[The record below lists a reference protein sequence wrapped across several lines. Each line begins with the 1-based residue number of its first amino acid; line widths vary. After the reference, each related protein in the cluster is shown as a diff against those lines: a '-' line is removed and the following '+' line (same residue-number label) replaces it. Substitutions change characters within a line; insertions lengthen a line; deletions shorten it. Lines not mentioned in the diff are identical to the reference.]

1 MNTLARTKKGNEQ
14 QESRLMSGFLNAI
27 EKAGNRL
34 PEPALI
40 FFYFLLAVMGL
51 SAVLSMVD
59 FNIINPVNQQA
70 VQVNNLLSPQA
81 LTNTLANM
89 VTTFTGFAPLG
100 IVLVA
105 MLGVG
110 VAESSGFVNVALK
123 KMLRVTP
130 KKLLTPML
138 IFVAMFSH
146 VAADA
151 GYVLVIPLGA
161 IIFMSAGRHPLVG
174 IAAAFSGVSG
184 GFAANMVPTGNDA
197 LLQGFT
203 QAAAQ
208 LLDNTYT
215 VNTLCNLF
223 FGIASSLII
232 TLVGWWVTE
241 RIVEPRVSK
250 MTIDGDFKHDE
261 DMSHVSA
268 QESKAFNRAGLVM
281 LLGLATLAAAA
292 MPESSMLRSPD
303 GSLTAYG
310 APIMKSIVPL
320 IFLIFIIPGIVYGFA
335 SGTFKTGKDV
345 IGAMNDSMSKM
356 GSYMVMA
363 FFCAM
368 FIKAFSDSNIGTLV
382 ALAGADGLKAMA
394 LPGEAT
400 IIGMIVLTAVV
411 NLLIGSAS
419 AKWALLSPIMVPM
432 LMAVGI
438 SPELT
443 QAAFRIGDSCTNII
457 TPLMVFFPLVVVYCQ
472 RYVKGAGVGTLV
484 SMMMPYSI
492 AFFITWSVFLLVWW
506 GLGMP
511 LGIAA
516 PYTWSAG

>member
-1 MNTLARTKKGNEQ
+1 MQSTTRNKEGRFL
-14 QESRLMSGFLNAI
+14 SGFLNAV
-27 EKAGNRL
+27 EKAGNKL

-40 FFYFLLAVMGL
+40 FFYMLLGVM
-51 SAVLSMVD
+51 VLSLVLSWVD
-59 FNIINPVNQQA
+59 FGIINPVTSEA
-70 VQVNNLLSPQA
+70 VKVNNLLAPAALVSS
-81 LTNTLANM
+81 LTNM
-89 VTTFTGFAPLG
+89 ITTFTTFAPLG

-110 VAESSGFVNVALK
+110 VAERSGFINTALK
-123 KMLRVTP
+123 KMLNVTP
-130 KKLLTPML
+130 RRLLTPML

-223 FGIASSLII
+223 FGIASSIVI
-232 TLVGWWVTE
+232 TLAGWWVTE

-250 MTIDGDFKHDE
+250 MPIDGDYVHDE
-261 DMSHVSA
+261 DMSSYSA
-268 QESKAFNRAGLVM
+268 KESKAFILATLVM
-281 LLGLATLAAAA
+281 LLGLGLLAAVSWPADSI
-292 MPESSMLRSPD
+292 MRGED
-303 GSLTAYG
+303 GSLTGYS
-310 APIMKSIVPL
+310 APIMKAIVPL
-320 IFLIFIIPGIVYGFA
+320 IFLVFIIPGTVYGYA
-335 SGTFKTGKDV
+335 SGTFSKGKDV
-345 IGAMNDSMSKM
+345 IDAMNDTMSKM

-368 FIKAFSDSNIGTLV
+368 FIKAFGDSNIGTLL
-382 ALAGADGLKAMA
+382 ALAGADALKAMS
-394 LPGEAT
+394 LPGGVT

-411 NLLIGSAS
+411 NILIGSAS

-443 QAAFRIGDSCTNII
+443 QAAFRIGDSTTNII

-472 RYVKGAGVGTLV
+472 RYVKSAGVGTLV
-484 SMMMPYSI
+484 SMMLPYSMVL
-492 AFFITWSVFLLVWW
+492 FVVWSLFLLLWW

-511 LGIAA
+511 LGLAA
-516 PYTWSAG
+516 PYTYPAP

>member
-1 MNTLARTKKGNEQ
+1 MQSTTRNKEG
-14 QESRLMSGFLNAI
+14 RLLSGFLNAV
-27 EKAGNRL
+27 EKAGNKL

-40 FFYFLLAVMGL
+40 FFYMLLGVMGL
-51 SAVLSMVD
+51 SLILSWVD
-59 FNIINPVNQQA
+59 FGIVNPVTSEA
-70 VQVNNLLSPQA
+70 VQVNNLLAPEALVSS
-81 LTNTLANM
+81 LTNM
-89 VTTFTGFAPLG
+89 ITTFTTFAPLG

-110 VAESSGFVNVALK
+110 VAERSGFINTALK
-123 KMLRVTP
+123 KMLNVTP
-130 KKLLTPML
+130 RRLLTPML

-208 LLDNTYT
+208 LLDSTYT

-223 FGIASSLII
+223 FGIASSVVI
-232 TLVGWWVTE
+232 TLTGWWVTE

-250 MTIDGDFKHDE
+250 MPIDGDYVHDD
-261 DMSHVSA
+261 DMSNYSPK
-268 QESKAFNRAGLVM
+268 ESKAFILATLVM
-281 LLGLATLAAAA
+281 LLGLGLLAVVSWPADSIMRGA
-292 MPESSMLRSPD
+292 D
-303 GSLTAYG
+303 GSLTGYS
-310 APIMKSIVPL
+310 APIMKAIVPL
-320 IFLIFIIPGIVYGFA
+320 IFLVFIIPGIVYGYA
-335 SGTFKTGKDV
+335 SGTFSKGKDV
-345 IGAMNDSMSKM
+345 IDAMNDTMSKM

-368 FIKAFSDSNIGTLV
+368 FIKAFGDSNIGTLL
-382 ALAGADGLKAMA
+382 ALAGADALKAMS
-394 LPGEAT
+394 LPGGVT
-400 IIGMIVLTAVV
+400 IVGMIVLTAVV
-411 NLLIGSAS
+411 NILIGSAS

-443 QAAFRIGDSCTNII
+443 QAAFRIGDSTTNII

-472 RYVKGAGVGTLV
+472 RYVKSAGVGTLV
-484 SMMMPYSI
+484 SMMLPYSI
-492 AFFITWSVFLLVWW
+492 VLFVVWSLFLLIWW

-511 LGIAA
+511 LGLAA
-516 PYTWSAG
+516 PYTYPVP

>member
-1 MNTLARTKKGNEQ
+1 MNTLTRTKKDG
-14 QESRLMSGFLNAI
+14 QESRMMSGFLNAI

-51 SAVLSMVD
+51 SALLSQMTFDIV
-59 FNIINPVNQQA
+59 NPVNQQT
-70 VQVNNLLSPQA
+70 VQVNNLLSAEA

-110 VAESSGFVNVALK
+110 VAESSGFINVALK
-123 KMLRVTP
+123 KMLRITP

-174 IAAAFSGVSG
+174 IAAAFAGVSG

-223 FGIASSLII
+223 FGIGSSIMI

-250 MTIDGDFKHDE
+250 MTLDGDFKHDE
-261 DMSHVSA
+261 DMSHVSSA
-268 QESKAFNRAGLVM
+268 ENRAFNRAGLVM
-281 LLGLATLAAAA
+281 ILGLIALAAAA
-292 MPESSMLRSPD
+292 WPEGSMLRSPE

-320 IFLIFIIPGIVYGFA
+320 IFLIFIIPGIVFGLSA
-335 SGTFKTGKDV
+335 GTFKSGKDV
-345 IGAMNDSMSKM
+345 ISAMNESMSKM

-457 TPLMVFFPLVVVYCQ
+457 TPLMVFFPLIVIYCQ
-472 RYVKGAGVGTLV
+472 RYTKGAGVGTLV

-492 AFFITWSVFLLVWW
+492 AFFISWSLFLLAWW
-506 GLGMP
+506 GFGLP
-511 LGIAA
+511 LGVAA

>member
-1 MNTLARTKKGNEQ
+1 MQSTTRNKEG
-14 QESRLMSGFLNAI
+14 RLLSGFLNAV

-40 FFYFLLAVMGL
+40 FFYMLLGVMGL
-51 SAVLSMVD
+51 SLILSWVD
-59 FNIINPVNQQA
+59 FGIVNPVTSEA
-70 VQVNNLLSPQA
+70 VQVNNLLAPEALVSS
-81 LTNTLANM
+81 LTNM
-89 VTTFTGFAPLG
+89 ITTFTTFAPLG

-105 MLGVG
+105 MMGVG
-110 VAESSGFVNVALK
+110 VAERSGFINTALK
-123 KMLRVTP
+123 KMLNVTP
-130 KKLLTPML
+130 RRLLTPML

-223 FGIASSLII
+223 FGIASSIVI
-232 TLVGWWVTE
+232 TLTGWWVTE

-250 MTIDGDFKHDE
+250 MPIDGDYVHDE
-261 DMSHVSA
+261 DMSSYSPK
-268 QESKAFNRAGLVM
+268 ESKAFI
-281 LLGLATLAAAA
+281 LATLV
-292 MPESSMLRSPD
+292 MFLGLGMLATVSWPADSIMRGED
-303 GSLTAYG
+303 GSLTSYS
-310 APIMKSIVPL
+310 APIMKAIVPL
-320 IFLIFIIPGIVYGFA
+320 IFLVFIIPGIVYGYA
-335 SGTFKTGKDV
+335 SGTFSKGKDV
-345 IGAMNDSMSKM
+345 IDAMNDTMSKM

-368 FIKAFSDSNIGTLV
+368 FIKAFGDSNIGTLL
-382 ALAGADGLKAMA
+382 ALAGADALKAMS
-394 LPGEAT
+394 LPGGVT
-400 IIGMIVLTAVV
+400 IVGMIVLTAIV
-411 NLLIGSAS
+411 NILIGSAS

-443 QAAFRIGDSCTNII
+443 QAAFRIGDSTTNII

-472 RYVKGAGVGTLV
+472 RYVKNAGVGTLV
-484 SMMMPYSI
+484 SMMLPYSVVL
-492 AFFITWSVFLLVWW
+492 FVVWSLFLLLWW

-511 LGIAA
+511 LGLAA
-516 PYTWSAG
+516 PYTYPAP

>member
-1 MNTLARTKKGNEQ
+1 MSTTTRNTEG
-14 QESRLMSGFLNAI
+14 RLMTGFLNAV
-27 EKAGNRL
+27 EKAGNKL

-40 FFYFLLAVMGL
+40 FFYFLLVVMAL
-51 SAVLSMVD
+51 SAVLSSVNFD
-59 FNIINPVNQQA
+59 VVNPVTNEA
-70 VQVNNLLSPQA
+70 VRINNLLSPEA
-81 LTNTLANM
+81 LTVTLSSM

-110 VAESSGFVNVALK
+110 VAESSGFINTGLK

-130 KKLLTPML
+130 KKLLTPMI

-161 IIFMSAGRHPLVG
+161 IIFMSAGRHPLAG
-174 IAAAFSGVSG
+174 IAAAFAGVSG

-203 QAAAQ
+203 QTAAQ
-208 LLDNTYT
+208 LLDGTYT

-223 FGIASSLII
+223 FGIGSTVMI

-250 MTIDGDFKHDE
+250 LEIDGDYQHNE
-261 DMSHVSA
+261 DMSSYTVA
-268 QESKAFNRAGLVM
+268 ESRGFKAAGLVM
-281 LLGLATLAAAA
+281 VLGLAGLAALAW
-292 MPESSMLRSPD
+292 PETSLLRSPTD
-303 GSLTAYG
+303 GSLTSYG

-320 IFLIFIIPGIVYGFA
+320 IFLIFIIPGIVYGFVA
-335 SGTFKTGKDV
+335 GTFKSGKDV
-345 IGAMNDSMSKM
+345 ITAMNESMSKM

-368 FIKAFSDSNIGTLV
+368 FIKAFGDSNIGTLI
-382 ALAGADGLKAMA
+382 ALAGADVLKTMA

-400 IIGMIVLTAVV
+400 IIGMILLTAVV
-411 NLLIGSAS
+411 NILIGSAS

-443 QAAFRIGDSCTNII
+443 QAAFRIGDSTTNII

-472 RYVKGAGVGTLV
+472 RYVKSTGVGTLV
-484 SMMMPYSI
+484 SMMMPYSVI
-492 AFFITWSVFLLVWW
+492 FFVCWSIFLLVWW
-506 GLGMP
+506 ALGLP
-511 LGIAA
+511 LGVNA
-516 PYTWSAG
+516 PYTYPIS

>member
-1 MNTLARTKKGNEQ
+1 MNTTTTRNTEG
-14 QESRLMSGFLNAI
+14 RLLSGFLNMV
-27 EKAGNRL
+27 EKAGNKL

-40 FFYFLLAVMGL
+40 FFYMLTGVMGL
-51 SAVLSMVD
+51 SLFLSWVD
-59 FNIINPVNQQA
+59 FGIINPVTGEA
-70 VQVNNLLSPQA
+70 VSVNNLLSAEA
-81 LTNTLANM
+81 LTQTLTGM
-89 VTTFTGFAPLG
+89 ITTFTSFAPLG

-110 VAESSGFVNVALK
+110 VAERSGFINTALK
-123 KMLRVTP
+123 KMLNITP
-130 KKLLTPML
+130 KRLLTPML

-223 FGIASSLII
+223 FGIASSIII
-232 TLVGWWVTE
+232 TLTGWWVTE
-241 RIVEPRVSK
+241 RIVEPRLSTVPV
-250 MTIDGDFKHDE
+250 DGDHIHDE
-261 DMSHVSA
+261 DMSSYS
-268 QESKAFNRAGLVM
+268 QKESRAFGVASIVM
-281 LLGLATLAAAA
+281 LVSLAALAAAA
-292 MPESSMLRSPD
+292 WPEDSLLRGTD
-303 GSLTAYG
+303 GSLTG
-310 APIMKSIVPL
+310 FSAPIMKAIVPL
-320 IFLIFIIPGIVYGFA
+320 IFLVFIIPGIVYGYV
-335 SGTFKTGKDV
+335 SGTFATGKDV
-345 IGAMNDSMSKM
+345 INAMNDTMSKM

-368 FIKAFSDSNIGTLV
+368 FIKAFGDSNIGTLI

-394 LPGEAT
+394 LPGGVT
-400 IIGMIVLTAVV
+400 IVGMIILTAIV
-411 NLLIGSAS
+411 NILVGSAS

-443 QAAFRIGDSCTNII
+443 QAAFRIGDSTTNII

-472 RYVKGAGVGTLV
+472 RYVKSAGVGTLV
-484 SMMMPYSI
+484 SMMLPYSLV
-492 AFFITWSVFLLVWW
+492 FFVVWSIFLLIWW

-516 PYTWSAG
+516 PYTYPAG

>member
-1 MNTLARTKKGNEQ
+1 MNTQTRTRTEVS
-14 QESRLMSGFLNAI
+14 ESRLMSGFLNAI

-34 PEPALI
+34 PEPAII

-51 SAVLSMVD
+51 SAVLSMMTFDV
-59 FNIINPVNQQA
+59 INPMTQEA
-70 VQVNNLLSPQA
+70 VKVNNLLSAEA

-110 VAESSGFVNVALK
+110 VAESSGFINVALK

-208 LLDNTYT
+208 LLDSSNT

-223 FGIASSLII
+223 FGIASSIII

-250 MTIDGDFKHDE
+250 MAIDGDFKHDE
-261 DMSHVSA
+261 DMSNVTP
-268 QESKAFNRAGLVM
+268 QESRAFTRALLVM
-281 LLGLATLAAAA
+281 LLGLAAS
-292 MPESSMLRSPD
+292 ERSP
-303 GSLTAYG
+303 
-310 APIMKSIVPL
+310 K
-320 IFLIFIIPGIVYGFA
+320 
-335 SGTFKTGKDV
+335 
-345 IGAMNDSMSKM
+345 
-356 GSYMVMA
+356 
-363 FFCAM
+363 
-368 FIKAFSDSNIGTLV
+368 
-382 ALAGADGLKAMA
+382 
-394 LPGEAT
+394 
-400 IIGMIVLTAVV
+400 
-411 NLLIGSAS
+411 
-419 AKWALLSPIMVPM
+419 
-432 LMAVGI
+432 
-438 SPELT
+438 
-443 QAAFRIGDSCTNII
+443 
-457 TPLMVFFPLVVVYCQ
+457 
-472 RYVKGAGVGTLV
+472 
-484 SMMMPYSI
+484 
-492 AFFITWSVFLLVWW
+492 
-506 GLGMP
+506 
-511 LGIAA
+511 
-516 PYTWSAG
+516 

>member
-1 MNTLARTKKGNEQ
+1 MQSTTRNKEG
-14 QESRLMSGFLNAI
+14 RLLSGFLNAV

-40 FFYFLLAVMGL
+40 FFYMLLGVMGL
-51 SAVLSMVD
+51 SLILSWVD
-59 FNIINPVNQQA
+59 FGIVNPVTSEA
-70 VQVNNLLSPQA
+70 VQVNNLLAPEALVSS
-81 LTNTLANM
+81 LTNM
-89 VTTFTGFAPLG
+89 ITTFTTFAPLG

-105 MLGVG
+105 MMGVG
-110 VAESSGFVNVALK
+110 VAERSGFINTALK
-123 KMLRVTP
+123 KMLNVTP
-130 KKLLTPML
+130 RRLLTPML

-223 FGIASSLII
+223 FGIASSIVI
-232 TLVGWWVTE
+232 TLTGWWVTE

-250 MTIDGDFKHDE
+250 MPIDGDYVHDE
-261 DMSHVSA
+261 DMSSYSPK
-268 QESKAFNRAGLVM
+268 ESKAFI
-281 LLGLATLAAAA
+281 LATLV
-292 MPESSMLRSPD
+292 MFLGLGMLAVVSWPADSIMRGED
-303 GSLTAYG
+303 GSLTSYS
-310 APIMKSIVPL
+310 APIMKAIVPL
-320 IFLIFIIPGIVYGFA
+320 IFLVFIIPGIVYGYA
-335 SGTFKTGKDV
+335 SGTFSKGKDV
-345 IGAMNDSMSKM
+345 IDAMNDTMSKM

-368 FIKAFSDSNIGTLV
+368 FIKAFGDSNIGTLL
-382 ALAGADGLKAMA
+382 ALAGADALKAMS
-394 LPGEAT
+394 LPGGVT
-400 IIGMIVLTAVV
+400 IVGMIVLTAIV
-411 NLLIGSAS
+411 NILIGSAS

-443 QAAFRIGDSCTNII
+443 QAAFRIGDSTTNII

-472 RYVKGAGVGTLV
+472 RYVKNAGVGTLV
-484 SMMMPYSI
+484 SMMLPYSVVL
-492 AFFITWSVFLLVWW
+492 FVVWSLFLLLWW

-511 LGIAA
+511 LGLAA
-516 PYTWSAG
+516 PYTYPAP

>member
-1 MNTLARTKKGNEQ
+1 MNTIARTQKDQK
-14 QESRLMSGFLNAI
+14 ESRLMNGFLNAI

-51 SAVLSMVD
+51 SAVLSMMEFD
-59 FNIINPVNQQA
+59 IINPVNQQT
-70 VQVNNLLSPQA
+70 VHVNNLLSPEA
-81 LTNTLANM
+81 LTTSLAGM

-110 VAESSGFVNVALK
+110 VAESSGFINVALK

-130 KKLLTPML
+130 KRLLTPML

-223 FGIASSLII
+223 FGIASSVMI

-250 MTIDGDFKHDE
+250 MAVDGTFQHDE
-261 DMSHVSA
+261 DMSSVTP
-268 QESKAFNRAGLVM
+268 QESRAFTRASVVM
-281 LLGLATLAAAA
+281 LLGLVALAAAA
-292 MPESSMLRSPD
+292 WPESSMLRSPD
-303 GSLTAYG
+303 GSLTAFS

-320 IFLIFIIPGIVYGFA
+320 IFLIFIIPGIVFGFA
-335 SGTFKTGKDV
+335 SGTFKSGKDV

-382 ALAGADGLKAMA
+382 ALAGADGLKALA

-492 AFFITWSVFLLVWW
+492 AFFIAWSIFLLVWW

-511 LGIAA
+511 LGVAA

>member
-1 MNTLARTKKGNEQ
+1 MNTQTRTRKEVS
-14 QESRLMSGFLNAI
+14 ESRLMSGFLNAI

-51 SAVLSMVD
+51 SAVLSMMTFDV
-59 FNIINPVNQQA
+59 INPMTQEA
-70 VQVNNLLSPQA
+70 VKVNNLLSAEA

-110 VAESSGFVNVALK
+110 VAESSGFINVALK

-208 LLDNTYT
+208 LLDSTYT
-215 VNTLCNLF
+215 VNTLCNLI
-223 FGIASSLII
+223 FGIASSIVI

-261 DMSHVSA
+261 DMSNVTP
-268 QESKAFNRAGLVM
+268 QESRAFNRASLVM
-281 LLGLATLAAAA
+281 LLGLAVLAAAA
-292 MPESSMLRSPD
+292 WPEGSMLRGSD
-303 GSLTAYG
+303 GSLTSYS

-320 IFLIFIIPGIVYGFA
+320 IFLIFILPGIVYGFA
-335 SGTFKTGKDV
+335 SSTFKTGKDV

-382 ALAGADGLKAMA
+382 ALVGADGLKALA
-394 LPGEAT
+394 LPGQAT

-457 TPLMVFFPLVVVYCQ
+457 TPLMVFFPLIVIYCQ

-492 AFFITWSVFLLVWW
+492 AFFVAWSALLLLWW
-506 GLGMP
+506 GLGLP

-516 PYTWSAG
+516 PYTWSPS

>member
-1 MNTLARTKKGNEQ
+1 MNTQTRTRNEVG
-14 QESRLMSGFLNAI
+14 ESRLMTGFLNAI

-34 PEPALI
+34 PEPAMI
-40 FFYFLLAVMGL
+40 FFYFLLIVMGL
-51 SAVLSMVD
+51 SAVLSMVTFD
-59 FNIINPVNQQA
+59 VINPMTQEA
-70 VQVNNLLSPQA
+70 VKVNNLLSPEA

-110 VAESSGFVNVALK
+110 VAESSGFINVALK

-130 KKLLTPML
+130 KRLLTPML

-208 LLDNTYT
+208 LLDSTYT

-223 FGIASSLII
+223 FGIASSIII

-250 MTIDGDFKHDE
+250 LAIDGDFQHDE
-261 DMSHVSA
+261 DMSNVTP
-268 QESKAFNRAGLVM
+268 QESRAFRRASLVM
-281 LLGLATLAAAA
+281 MLGLAALAAAA
-292 MPESSMLRSPD
+292 WPEGSMLRGTD
-303 GSLTAYG
+303 GSLTSYS

-320 IFLIFIIPGIVYGFA
+320 IFLIFILPGIVYGFV

-368 FIKAFSDSNIGTLV
+368 FIKAFSDSNIGTLF
-382 ALAGADGLKAMA
+382 ALMGADGLKALE
-394 LPGEAT
+394 LPGQAT

-443 QAAFRIGDSCTNII
+443 QAAFRIGDSCPNII
-457 TPLMVFFPLVVVYCQ
+457 TPLMVFFPLIVIYCQ

-492 AFFITWSVFLLVWW
+492 AFFVAWSILLLVWW
-506 GLGMP
+506 GVGLP

-516 PYTWSAG
+516 PYTWSPS

>member
-203 QAAAQ
+203 
-208 LLDNTYT
+208 
-215 VNTLCNLF
+215 
-223 FGIASSLII
+223 
-232 TLVGWWVTE
+232 
-241 RIVEPRVSK
+241 
-250 MTIDGDFKHDE
+250 
-261 DMSHVSA
+261 
-268 QESKAFNRAGLVM
+268 
-281 LLGLATLAAAA
+281 
-292 MPESSMLRSPD
+292 
-303 GSLTAYG
+303 
-310 APIMKSIVPL
+310 
-320 IFLIFIIPGIVYGFA
+320 
-335 SGTFKTGKDV
+335 
-345 IGAMNDSMSKM
+345 
-356 GSYMVMA
+356 
-363 FFCAM
+363 
-368 FIKAFSDSNIGTLV
+368 
-382 ALAGADGLKAMA
+382 
-394 LPGEAT
+394 
-400 IIGMIVLTAVV
+400 
-411 NLLIGSAS
+411 
-419 AKWALLSPIMVPM
+419 
-432 LMAVGI
+432 
-438 SPELT
+438 
-443 QAAFRIGDSCTNII
+443 
-457 TPLMVFFPLVVVYCQ
+457 
-472 RYVKGAGVGTLV
+472 
-484 SMMMPYSI
+484 
-492 AFFITWSVFLLVWW
+492 
-506 GLGMP
+506 
-511 LGIAA
+511 
-516 PYTWSAG
+516 

>member
-1 MNTLARTKKGNEQ
+1 MNSLTGKGNEPK
-14 QESRLMSGFLNAI
+14 ESRLISGFLNAI

-34 PEPALI
+34 PEPAMI
-40 FFYFLLAVMGL
+40 FLYFLLAVMGL
-51 SAVLSMVD
+51 SAVLSMVEFD
-59 FNIINPVNQQA
+59 IINPVTQQT
-70 VQVNNLLSPQA
+70 VQINNLLSAQA
-81 LTNTLANM
+81 LTNTLATM

-110 VAESSGFVNVALK
+110 VAESSGFINVALK

-208 LLDNTYT
+208 VLDSTYT

-223 FGIASSLII
+223 FGIGSSILI

-241 RIVEPRVSK
+241 KIVEPRVSK
-250 MTIDGDFKHDE
+250 MALDGDFKHDE
-261 DMSHVSA
+261 DMSVVTDK
-268 QESKAFNRAGLVM
+268 ESRAFNRAGLVM
-281 LLGLATLAAAA
+281 LLGLAALAAAA
-292 MPESSMLRSPD
+292 WPESSMLRSPQ
-303 GSLTAYG
+303 GELTAYS
-310 APIMKSIVPL
+310 APIMQSIVPL

-335 SGTFKTGKDV
+335 SDTFKSSKDV
-345 IGAMNDSMSKM
+345 IGSMNESMSKM

-368 FIKAFSDSNIGTLV
+368 FIKAFGDSNIGTLV
-382 ALAGADGLKAMA
+382 ALAGAGGLKAMA

-400 IIGMIVLTAVV
+400 IIGMIALTAVV

-419 AKWALLSPIMVPM
+419 AKWGLLSPIMVPM

-443 QAAFRIGDSCTNII
+443 QAAFRIGDSSTNII
-457 TPLMVFFPLVVVYCQ
+457 TPLMVFFPLIVIYCQ

-492 AFFITWSVFLLVWW
+492 AFLLVWSIFLLVWW
-506 GLGMP
+506 GLGLP

>member
-1 MNTLARTKKGNEQ
+1 MQSTTRNKEGRFL
-14 QESRLMSGFLNAI
+14 SGFLNAV
-27 EKAGNRL
+27 EKAGNKL

-40 FFYFLLAVMGL
+40 FFYMLLGVM
-51 SAVLSMVD
+51 VLSLVLSWVD
-59 FNIINPVNQQA
+59 FGIINPVTNEA
-70 VQVNNLLSPQA
+70 VKVNNLLAPAALVSS
-81 LTNTLANM
+81 LTNM
-89 VTTFTGFAPLG
+89 ITTFTTFAPLG

-110 VAESSGFVNVALK
+110 VAERSGFINTALK
-123 KMLRVTP
+123 KMLNVTP
-130 KKLLTPML
+130 RRLLTPML

-223 FGIASSLII
+223 FGIASSIVI
-232 TLVGWWVTE
+232 TLAGWWVTE

-250 MTIDGDFKHDE
+250 MPIDGDYVHDE
-261 DMSHVSA
+261 DMSSYSA
-268 QESKAFNRAGLVM
+268 KESKAFILATLVM
-281 LLGLATLAAAA
+281 LLGLGLLAAVSWPADSI
-292 MPESSMLRSPD
+292 MRGED
-303 GSLTAYG
+303 GSLTGYS
-310 APIMKSIVPL
+310 APIMKAIVPL
-320 IFLIFIIPGIVYGFA
+320 IFLVFIIPGTVYGYA
-335 SGTFKTGKDV
+335 SGTFSKGKDV
-345 IGAMNDSMSKM
+345 IDAMNDTMSKM

-368 FIKAFSDSNIGTLV
+368 FIKAFGDSNIGTLL
-382 ALAGADGLKAMA
+382 ALAGADALKAMS
-394 LPGEAT
+394 LPGGVT

-411 NLLIGSAS
+411 NILIGSAS

-443 QAAFRIGDSCTNII
+443 QAAFRIGDSTTNII

-472 RYVKGAGVGTLV
+472 RYVKSAGVGTLV
-484 SMMMPYSI
+484 SMMLPYSMVL
-492 AFFITWSVFLLVWW
+492 FVVWSLFLLLWW

-511 LGIAA
+511 LGLAA
-516 PYTWSAG
+516 PYTYPAP

>member
-1 MNTLARTKKGNEQ
+1 MSTLTTKGNEAK
-14 QESRLMSGFLNAI
+14 ENRLLNGFLNAI

-40 FFYFLLAVMGL
+40 FFYFLLVVMGL
-51 SAVLSMVD
+51 SAALSQLEFDIV
-59 FNIINPVNQQA
+59 NPVTQQA
-70 VQVNNLLSPQA
+70 VQVNNLLSAEA
-81 LTNTLANM
+81 LTHTLSTM
-89 VTTFTGFAPLG
+89 VTTFTSFAPLG

-110 VAESSGFVNVALK
+110 VAESSGFINVALK

-208 LLDNTYT
+208 LLDSTYT

-223 FGIASSLII
+223 FGIGSTLLI

-241 RIVEPRVSK
+241 KIVEPRVSK
-250 MTIDGDFKHDE
+250 MAVDGDFKHDE
-261 DMSHVSA
+261 DMSSVTPE
-268 QESKAFNRAGLVM
+268 ESRAFRRAGLVM
-281 LLGLATLAAAA
+281 LLSLLGLATAAW
-292 MPESSMLRSPD
+292 PESSTLRSPA
-303 GSLTAYG
+303 GALTDFG
-310 APIMKSIVPL
+310 APVMKSIVPL
-320 IFLIFIIPGIVYGFA
+320 IFLIFILPGIVYGFA
-335 SGTFKTGKDV
+335 AGTFKSGKDV

-363 FFCAM
+363 FFCAL

-400 IIGMIVLTAVV
+400 IIGMVLLTALV

-443 QAAFRIGDSCTNII
+443 QAAFRIGDSSTNII
-457 TPLMVFFPLVVVYCQ
+457 TPMMVFFPLIVIYCQ

-492 AFFITWSVFLLVWW
+492 AFLVSWSLFLLVWW
-506 GLGMP
+506 GLEMP
-511 LGIAA
+511 LGVAA

>member
-1 MNTLARTKKGNEQ
+1 MNTLTRKENEGK
-14 QESRLMSGFLNAI
+14 ESRLISGFLNAI
-27 EKAGNRL
+27 ERAGNRL

-40 FFYFLLAVMGL
+40 FLYFLFAVMGL
-51 SAVLSMVD
+51 SAVLSMVEFD
-59 FNIINPVNQQA
+59 IINPVTQKT
-70 VQVNNLLSPQA
+70 VQINNLLSAEA
-81 LTNTLANM
+81 LTHTLANM
-89 VTTFTGFAPLG
+89 ITTFTGFAPLG

-110 VAESSGFVNVALK
+110 VAESSGFINVALK

-208 LLDNTYT
+208 VLDSTYT

-223 FGIASSLII
+223 FGIASSILI

-241 RIVEPRVSK
+241 KIVEPRVSK

-261 DMSHVSA
+261 DMSIVTER
-268 QESKAFNRAGLVM
+268 ESRAFNRAGLVM
-281 LLGLATLAAAA
+281 ILGLVALAAAA
-292 MPESSMLRSPD
+292 WPESSMLRSPE
-303 GSLTAYG
+303 GALTAYS

-335 SGTFKTGKDV
+335 SGTFKQGKDV

-382 ALAGADGLKAMA
+382 ALSGAGGLKAMA

-400 IIGMIVLTAVV
+400 IIGMIALTAVV

-443 QAAFRIGDSCTNII
+443 QAAFRIGDSSTNII
-457 TPLMVFFPLVVVYCQ
+457 TPLMVFFPLIVIYCQ

-492 AFFITWSVFLLVWW
+492 AFLVTWSVFLLVWW
-506 GLGMP
+506 GLGLP
-511 LGIAA
+511 LGVAA

>member
-1 MNTLARTKKGNEQ
+1 
-14 QESRLMSGFLNAI
+14 
-27 EKAGNRL
+27 
-34 PEPALI
+34 
-40 FFYFLLAVMGL
+40 
-51 SAVLSMVD
+51 
-59 FNIINPVNQQA
+59 
-70 VQVNNLLSPQA
+70 
-81 LTNTLANM
+81 
-89 VTTFTGFAPLG
+89 
-100 IVLVA
+100 
-105 MLGVG
+105 
-110 VAESSGFVNVALK
+110 
-123 KMLRVTP
+123 
-130 KKLLTPML
+130 
-138 IFVAMFSH
+138 
-146 VAADA
+146 
-151 GYVLVIPLGA
+151 
-161 IIFMSAGRHPLVG
+161 MSAGRHPLVG

-208 LLDNTYT
+208 LLDSTYT

-223 FGIASSLII
+223 FGIVSSIVI

-250 MTIDGDFKHDE
+250 MAIDGDFKHDE
-261 DMSHVSA
+261 DMSNVTP
-268 QESKAFNRAGLVM
+268 QESRAFRRASLVM
-281 LLGLATLAAAA
+281 LLGLSALAAAA
-292 MPESSMLRSPD
+292 WPEGSMLRGTD
-303 GSLTAYG
+303 GSLTSYS

-320 IFLIFIIPGIVYGFA
+320 IFLIFILPGIVYGFV
-335 SGTFKTGKDV
+335 SGTFKSGKDV

-368 FIKAFSDSNIGTLV
+368 FIKAFSDSNIGTLF
-382 ALAGADGLKAMA
+382 ALMGADGLKALE
-394 LPGEAT
+394 LPGQAT

-457 TPLMVFFPLVVVYCQ
+457 TPLMVFFPLIVIYCQ

-492 AFFITWSVFLLVWW
+492 AFFIAWSILLLVWW
-506 GLGMP
+506 GVGMP

-516 PYTWSAG
+516 PYTWSPS

>member
-1 MNTLARTKKGNEQ
+1 MNTIARTQKDQK
-14 QESRLMSGFLNAI
+14 ESRLMNGFLNAI

-51 SAVLSMVD
+51 SAVLSMMEFD
-59 FNIINPVNQQA
+59 IINPVNQQT
-70 VQVNNLLSPQA
+70 VHVNNLLSPEA
-81 LTNTLANM
+81 LTTSLAGM

-110 VAESSGFVNVALK
+110 VAESSGFINVALK

-130 KKLLTPML
+130 KRLLTPML

-223 FGIASSLII
+223 FGIASSVMI

-250 MTIDGDFKHDE
+250 MAVDGTFQHDE
-261 DMSHVSA
+261 DMSSVTP
-268 QESKAFNRAGLVM
+268 QESRAFTRASVVM
-281 LLGLATLAAAA
+281 LLGLVALAAAA
-292 MPESSMLRSPD
+292 WPESSMLRSPE
-303 GSLTAYG
+303 GSLTAFS

-320 IFLIFIIPGIVYGFA
+320 IFLIFIIPGIVFGFA
-335 SGTFKTGKDV
+335 SGTFKSGKDV

-382 ALAGADGLKAMA
+382 ALAGADGLKALA

-492 AFFITWSVFLLVWW
+492 AFFIAWSIFLLVWW

-511 LGIAA
+511 LGVAA

>member
-1 MNTLARTKKGNEQ
+1 MSTNTRTRNEVS
-14 QESRLMSGFLNAI
+14 ESRLISGFLNAI

-51 SAVLSMVD
+51 SAVLSMMTFDV
-59 FNIINPVNQQA
+59 INPMTQEA
-70 VQVNNLLSPQA
+70 VQINNLLSAEA

-110 VAESSGFVNVALK
+110 VAESSGFINVALK

-208 LLDNTYT
+208 LLDSSYT
-215 VNTLCNLF
+215 VNT
-223 FGIASSLII
+223 
-232 TLVGWWVTE
+232 
-241 RIVEPRVSK
+241 
-250 MTIDGDFKHDE
+250 
-261 DMSHVSA
+261 
-268 QESKAFNRAGLVM
+268 
-281 LLGLATLAAAA
+281 
-292 MPESSMLRSPD
+292 
-303 GSLTAYG
+303 
-310 APIMKSIVPL
+310 
-320 IFLIFIIPGIVYGFA
+320 
-335 SGTFKTGKDV
+335 
-345 IGAMNDSMSKM
+345 
-356 GSYMVMA
+356 
-363 FFCAM
+363 
-368 FIKAFSDSNIGTLV
+368 
-382 ALAGADGLKAMA
+382 
-394 LPGEAT
+394 
-400 IIGMIVLTAVV
+400 
-411 NLLIGSAS
+411 
-419 AKWALLSPIMVPM
+419 
-432 LMAVGI
+432 
-438 SPELT
+438 
-443 QAAFRIGDSCTNII
+443 
-457 TPLMVFFPLVVVYCQ
+457 
-472 RYVKGAGVGTLV
+472 
-484 SMMMPYSI
+484 
-492 AFFITWSVFLLVWW
+492 VW
-506 GLGMP
+506 
-511 LGIAA
+511 
-516 PYTWSAG
+516 

>member
-1 MNTLARTKKGNEQ
+1 MNTLTRTNKDG

-51 SAVLSMVD
+51 SAVLSMVEFD
-59 FNIINPVNQQA
+59 IVNPVNQQT
-70 VQVNNLLSPQA
+70 VQVNNLLSAEA
-81 LTNTLANM
+81 LTHTLANM

-110 VAESSGFVNVALK
+110 VAESSGFINVALK

-208 LLDNTYT
+208 LLDSTYT

-223 FGIASSLII
+223 FGIASSIVI

-261 DMSHVSA
+261 DMSHVSD
-268 QESKAFNRAGLVM
+268 QENRAFTRAGLVM
-281 LLGLATLAAAA
+281 LLGLVALAAAA
-292 MPESSMLRSPD
+292 WPE
-303 GSLTAYG
+303 G
-310 APIMKSIVPL
+310 
-320 IFLIFIIPGIVYGFA
+320 
-335 SGTFKTGKDV
+335 
-345 IGAMNDSMSKM
+345 
-356 GSYMVMA
+356 
-363 FFCAM
+363 
-368 FIKAFSDSNIGTLV
+368 
-382 ALAGADGLKAMA
+382 
-394 LPGEAT
+394 
-400 IIGMIVLTAVV
+400 
-411 NLLIGSAS
+411 
-419 AKWALLSPIMVPM
+419 
-432 LMAVGI
+432 
-438 SPELT
+438 
-443 QAAFRIGDSCTNII
+443 
-457 TPLMVFFPLVVVYCQ
+457 
-472 RYVKGAGVGTLV
+472 
-484 SMMMPYSI
+484 
-492 AFFITWSVFLLVWW
+492 
-506 GLGMP
+506 
-511 LGIAA
+511 
-516 PYTWSAG
+516 

>member
-1 MNTLARTKKGNEQ
+1 MSSITGIDKKVT
-14 QESRLMSGFLNAI
+14 ESRLMSGFLNTI
-27 EKAGNRL
+27 ERAGNRL

-40 FFYFLLAVMGL
+40 FFYFLLLVMGL
-51 SAVLSMVD
+51 SAVLSLVEFD
-59 FNIINPVNQQA
+59 IVNPVNQQA
-70 VQVNNLLSPQA
+70 VQVNNLLSGEA
-81 LTNTLANM
+81 LTNTLATM
-89 VTTFTGFAPLG
+89 VTTFTSFAPLG

-110 VAESSGFVNVALK
+110 VAESSGFINVALK

-130 KKLLTPML
+130 KRLLTPMV

-161 IIFMSAGRHPLVG
+161 IIFIAAGRHPLAG

-208 LLDNTYT
+208 LLDGSYN
-215 VNTLCNLF
+215 VNTLCNLY
-223 FGIASSLII
+223 FGIGSSILI

-250 MTIDGDFKHDE
+250 MTIDGEYQHDG
-261 DMSHVSA
+261 DMTHVTS
-268 QESKAFNRAGLVM
+268 QEHRAFIRAGLVM
-281 LLGLATLAAAA
+281 VLGLVALTIAAW
-292 MPESSMLRSPD
+292 PETSPLRSAD

-320 IFLIFIIPGIVYGFA
+320 IFLIFILPGIVYGLSA
-335 SGTFKTGKDV
+335 GTFKSGKDV
-345 IGAMNDSMSKM
+345 IQSMNDSMSKM

-382 ALAGADGLKAMA
+382 ALAGADGLKALE

-400 IIGMIVLTAVV
+400 IVGMIVLTAMV

-432 LMAVGI
+432 LMAVGL

-443 QAAFRIGDSCTNII
+443 QAAFRVGDSCTNII

-484 SMMMPYSI
+484 SIMMPYSI
-492 AFFITWSVFLLVWW
+492 AFFVSWSLFLLAWW
-506 GLGMP
+506 GMGLP
-511 LGIAA
+511 LGVAA

>member
-1 MNTLARTKKGNEQ
+1 MSTLTTKGNEAK
-14 QESRLMSGFLNAI
+14 ENRLLNGFLNAI

-40 FFYFLLAVMGL
+40 FFYFLLIVMGL
-51 SAVLSMVD
+51 SAVLSQLEFDIV
-59 FNIINPVNQQA
+59 NPVTQQA
-70 VQVNNLLSPQA
+70 VQINNLLSAEA
-81 LTNTLANM
+81 LTLTLSTM
-89 VTTFTGFAPLG
+89 VTTFTSFAPLG

-110 VAESSGFVNVALK
+110 VAESSGFINVALK

-208 LLDNTYT
+208 LLDSTYT

-223 FGIASSLII
+223 FGIGSTILI

-241 RIVEPRVSK
+241 KIVEPRVSK
-250 MTIDGDFKHDE
+250 MAVDGDFKHDE
-261 DMSHVSA
+261 DMSSVTPE
-268 QESKAFNRAGLVM
+268 ESRAFRRAGLVM
-281 LLGLATLAAAA
+281 LLSLLGLAAAA
-292 MPESSMLRSPD
+292 WPESSTLRSSA
-303 GSLTAYG
+303 GALTDFG

-320 IFLIFIIPGIVYGFA
+320 IFLIFILPGIVYGFA
-335 SGTFKTGKDV
+335 AGTFKSGKDV

-363 FFCAM
+363 FFCAL

-400 IIGMIVLTAVV
+400 IIGMVLLTALV

-443 QAAFRIGDSCTNII
+443 QAAFRIGDSSTNII
-457 TPLMVFFPLVVVYCQ
+457 TPMMVFFPLIVIYCQ

-492 AFFITWSVFLLVWW
+492 AFLVSWSLFLLVWW
-506 GLGMP
+506 GLEMP

>member
-1 MNTLARTKKGNEQ
+1 MQSTTRNKEG
-14 QESRLMSGFLNAI
+14 RLLSGFLNAV

-40 FFYFLLAVMGL
+40 FFYMLLGVMGL
-51 SAVLSMVD
+51 SLILSWVD
-59 FNIINPVNQQA
+59 FGIVNPVTSEA
-70 VQVNNLLSPQA
+70 VQVNNLLAPEALVSS
-81 LTNTLANM
+81 LTNM
-89 VTTFTGFAPLG
+89 ITTFTTFAPLG

-105 MLGVG
+105 MMGVG
-110 VAESSGFVNVALK
+110 VAERSGFINTALK
-123 KMLRVTP
+123 KMLNVTP
-130 KKLLTPML
+130 RRLLTPML

-223 FGIASSLII
+223 FGIASSIVI
-232 TLVGWWVTE
+232 TLTGWWVTE

-250 MTIDGDFKHDE
+250 MPIDGDYVHDE
-261 DMSHVSA
+261 DMSSYSPK
-268 QESKAFNRAGLVM
+268 ESKAFI
-281 LLGLATLAAAA
+281 LATLVMFLGLGMLAAVSWPADSI
-292 MPESSMLRSPD
+292 MRGED
-303 GSLTAYG
+303 GSLTSYS
-310 APIMKSIVPL
+310 APIMKAIVPL
-320 IFLIFIIPGIVYGFA
+320 IFLVFIIPGIVYGYA
-335 SGTFKTGKDV
+335 SGTFSKGKDV
-345 IGAMNDSMSKM
+345 IDAMNDTMSKM

-368 FIKAFSDSNIGTLV
+368 FIKAFGDSNIGTLL
-382 ALAGADGLKAMA
+382 ALAGADALKAMS
-394 LPGEAT
+394 LPGGVT
-400 IIGMIVLTAVV
+400 IVGMIVLTAIV
-411 NLLIGSAS
+411 NILIGSAS

-443 QAAFRIGDSCTNII
+443 QAAFRIGDSTTNII

-472 RYVKGAGVGTLV
+472 RYVKNAGVGTLV
-484 SMMMPYSI
+484 SMMLPYSVVL
-492 AFFITWSVFLLVWW
+492 FVVWSLFLLLWW

-511 LGIAA
+511 LGLAA
-516 PYTWSAG
+516 PYTYPAP

>member
-1 MNTLARTKKGNEQ
+1 MNTLTRTSQGEG
-14 QESRLMSGFLNAI
+14 RLMTGFLNAI
-27 EKAGNRL
+27 ERAGNRL

-40 FFYFLLAVMGL
+40 FFYFLLIVMGL
-51 SAVLSMVD
+51 SAILSTLD
-59 FNIINPVNQQA
+59 FSVVNPVTRQTIE
-70 VQVNNLLSPQA
+70 VNNLLAPAA
-81 LTNTLANM
+81 LTHTLSTM

-110 VAESSGFVNVALK
+110 VAERSGFINIALK

-130 KKLLTPML
+130 KRLLTPIL

-174 IAAAFSGVSG
+174 IAAAFAGVSG

-208 LLDNTYT
+208 LLDSSYT

-223 FGIASSLII
+223 FGIASSVLI

-241 RIVEPRVSK
+241 RIVEPRISK
-250 MTIDGDFKHDE
+250 MAIDGDYSHQE
-261 DMSHVSA
+261 DMSRYSEK
-268 QESKAFNRAGLVM
+268 ESRAFNRASLVM
-281 LLGLATLAAAA
+281 IAGLGLLAALAL
-292 MPESSMLRSPD
+292 PENSLLRGSD
-303 GSLTAYG
+303 GTLTSYS
-310 APIMKSIVPL
+310 APIMQSIVPL
-320 IFLIFIIPGIVYGFA
+320 IFLIFIIPGIVYGRL
-335 SGTFKTGKDV
+335 SGSFQNGKDV
-345 IGAMNDSMSKM
+345 IAAMGDAMSKM

-382 ALAGADGLKAMA
+382 ALIGADGLKAMA
-394 LPGEAT
+394 LPGEVT
-400 IIGMIVLTAVV
+400 IIGMILLTAVV

-457 TPLMVFFPLVVVYCQ
+457 TPMMVFFPLVVVYCQ
-472 RYVKGAGVGTLV
+472 RYVKSGGVGTLV

-492 AFFITWSVFLLVWW
+492 AFFIAWTLFLLAWW

-511 LGIAA
+511 LGLAA
-516 PYTWSAG
+516 PYSWSAAG

>member
-1 MNTLARTKKGNEQ
+1 MNTLTRKGNEGK
-14 QESRLMSGFLNAI
+14 ESRLISGFLNAI

-40 FFYFLLAVMGL
+40 FLYFLLVVMGL
-51 SAVLSMVD
+51 SAALSMVEFD
-59 FNIINPVNQQA
+59 IINPVTQQA
-70 VQVNNLLSPQA
+70 VQINNLLSAQA

-110 VAESSGFVNVALK
+110 VAESSGFINVALK

-208 LLDNTYT
+208 VLDSTYT

-223 FGIASSLII
+223 FGIASSILI

-241 RIVEPRVSK
+241 KIVEPRVSK

-261 DMSHVSA
+261 DMSVVTP
-268 QESKAFNRAGLVM
+268 QESRAFNRAGLVM
-281 LLGLATLAAAA
+281 ILGLAALAAAA
-292 MPESSMLRSPD
+292 WPESSMLRSPE
-303 GSLTAYG
+303 GALTAYS

-335 SGTFKTGKDV
+335 SGTFKKGKDV

-382 ALAGADGLKAMA
+382 ALAGAGGLKAMA

-400 IIGMIVLTAVV
+400 IIGMIALTAVV

-443 QAAFRIGDSCTNII
+443 QAAFRIGDSSTNII
-457 TPLMVFFPLVVVYCQ
+457 TPLMVFFPLIVIYCQ

-492 AFFITWSVFLLVWW
+492 AFLLVWSLFLLVWW
-506 GLGMP
+506 GLGLP